1 MPVNP
6 STPGVEVQ
14 EVPGGVRTITGVA
27 TSVTAFIGRTL
38 RGPADRPQLV
48 QSVADFERVYGGL
61 WRESPL
67 SYAVQHYFVNGGRDA
82 VICRVHHD
90 AAAATLTL
98 PPGLRLQA
106 SSPGSWGNGLRVR
119 VAEAPA
125 GAGEAADSRFDLWVK
140 DSTTGSVEAF
150 LNLST
155 DPAHHRFA
163 TAVIAAAS
171 QLVTVSGPVPTA
183 RPAAH
188 APAPAGTDP
197 WDCTDS
203 SSAFGQDG
211 DDGGPVVETDISADG
226 LEAGHQGLWLLD
238 HADIVNLICVPPL
251 SPTTDVGKA
260 TWDAA
265 IDYAQS
271 RRAVVVVDP
280 PSVWT
285 GPDSVIAGLDAHV
298 TRHPNAALYFPRL
311 NAPDPLRDNQLHVVA
326 PSGAVAGVIARTD
339 AQHGV
344 WKAPAGV
351 DASLRG
357 MGQVV
362 ATLTDAEIGRLN
374 PLGVN
379 CVRPL
384 PGAGSVVWGARTL
397 AGADD
402 QGGEWKYLP
411 VRRTALFIEESLVR
425 GLQWVVFEPN
435 DEPLWSKIRLS
446 AGAFLNDLFR
456 QGAFQGTTAREA
468 WFVRCDADTTTR
480 ADVESG
486 IVTVVVG
493 FAPLKPGEFVVT
505 SLRQRAGQ
513 VPDQGRAPQ
522 APFGLSAS

>member
-27 TSVTAFIGRTL
+27 TSVTAFIGRTR
-38 RGPADRPQLV
+38 RGPADSPQLV

-67 SYAVQHYFVNGGRDA
+67 SYAVRHYFLNGGRDA

-106 SSPGSWGNGLRVR
+106 SSPGAWGNGLRVR

-140 DSTTGSVEAF
+140 DSDTGSVEAF

-171 QLVTVSGPVPTA
+171 HLVAVSGPVPTA

-188 APAPAGTDP
+188 ASAPAGTDP
-197 WDCTDS
+197 LDGTES

-211 DDGGPVVETDISADG
+211 DDGGPVETDISTTG
-226 LEAGHQGLWLLD
+226 LEAGRQGLWLLD
-238 HADIVNLICVPPL
+238 HADIVNWICIRHCLQPPTSGRRPGTPHRL
-251 SPTTDVGKA
+251 RRRTGG
-260 TWDAA
+260 
-265 IDYAQS
+265 QS
-271 RRAVVVVDP
+271 WWSTP
-280 PSVWT
+280 PSEWT

-311 NAPDPLRDNQLHVVA
+311 NAPDPARQPA
-326 PSGAVAGVIARTD
+326 RRGRPRWRRGGVIARTD

-344 WKAPAGV
+344 WKAPAGL
-351 DASLRG
+351 DAS
-357 MGQVV
+357 
-362 ATLTDAEIGRLN
+362 
-374 PLGVN
+374 
-379 CVRPL
+379 C
-384 PGAGSVVWGARTL
+384 GA
-397 AGADD
+397 
-402 QGGEWKYLP
+402 
-411 VRRTALFIEESLVR
+411 
-425 GLQWVVFEPN
+425 
-435 DEPLWSKIRLS
+435 WSR
-446 AGAFLNDLFR
+446 
-456 QGAFQGTTAREA
+456 
-468 WFVRCDADTTTR
+468 W
-480 ADVESG
+480 
-486 IVTVVVG
+486 
-493 FAPLKPGEFVVT
+493 
-505 SLRQRAGQ
+505 
-513 VPDQGRAPQ
+513 
-522 APFGLSAS
+522 